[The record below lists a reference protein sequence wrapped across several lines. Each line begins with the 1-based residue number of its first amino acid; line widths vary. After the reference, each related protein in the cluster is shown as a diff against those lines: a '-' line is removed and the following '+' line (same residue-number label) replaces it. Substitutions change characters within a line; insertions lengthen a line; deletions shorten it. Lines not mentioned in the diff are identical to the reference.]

1 MAPGTATTPK
11 GHGQA
16 ACEIWSNLFLVV
28 VVVVV
33 CVCGFKFQNCFS
45 REINVNFCVVRCES
59 ARDGKAP
66 DSTDSLNL
74 DGCELTCS
82 HRLENCLYA
91 RHHAMKVRKQ

>member
-16 ACEIWSNLFLVV
+16 ACEIWRNLFLV

-45 REINVNFCVVRCES
+45 REINVKFCVVGCES
-59 ARDGKAP
+59 VRDGKAP
-66 DSTDSLNL
+66 GSMDNLNL
-74 DGCELTCS
+74 DGREL
-82 HRLENCLYA
+82 A
-91 RHHAMKVRKQ
+91 R

>member
-28 VVVVV
+28 VVVV

-45 REINVNFCVVRCES
+45 CEINVNSCIVRCES
-59 ARDGKAP
+59 VRDRKAL
-66 DSTDSLNL
+66 DSTDNLNL
-74 DGCELTCS
+74 DGRELTRS
-82 HRLENCLYA
+82 HRLEELPL
-91 RHHAMKVRKQ
+91 R

>member
-16 ACEIWSNLFLVV
+16 ACEIWSNLFLLA
-28 VVVVV
+28 VV

-59 ARDGKAP
+59 VRDGKAP
-66 DSTDSLNL
+66 DSTDNLNL
-74 DGCELTCS
+74 DGRELTRS
-82 HRLENCLYA
+82 HRLEELPS
-91 RHHAMKVRKQ
+91 R

>member
-1 MAPGTATTPK
+1 MAPGTAK

-16 ACEIWSNLFLVV
+16 ACEIWSNL

-33 CVCGFKFQNCFS
+33 CVCGLKFQNCFS

-74 DGCELTCS
+74 DGRELTRS
-82 HRLENCLYA
+82 HRLEELPL
-91 RHHAMKVRKQ
+91 R